1 MHNKFVIEKWVN
13 RRHFYIDEK
22 NQQKSGLTGEL
33 ISVKSYYMIIPSFQ
47 SQFVVLQLVKWWLT
61 I

>member
-22 NQQKSGLTGEL
+22 NQQKFGLAGEL

>member
-22 NQQKSGLTGEL
+22 NQQKFGLTGEL

-47 SQFVVLQLVKWWLT
+47 SQFLVLQLVKWWLT